1 MSVPC
6 GGKQDVVLSDEV
18 RVGLTSSFLPGVSL
32 LFGALFSYT
41 ISLLVRKSNGALS
54 HTRECLK
61 AEEWGILRI
70 RPLCTTVSIF
80 CPVIVENHIKSILN
94 V

>member
-1 MSVPC
+1 MNGDHGVFYSWGLLAPND
-6 GGKQDVVLSDEV
+6 GKQDVVLSDEV

-54 HTRECLK
+54 YSGGCLK
-61 AEEWGILRI
+61 AE
-70 RPLCTTVSIF
+70 
-80 CPVIVENHIKSILN
+80 
-94 V
+94 